1 MREPSGAV
9 FCRIERRGI
18 AIRKSDFFGIAQRDE
33 ILSQFIKDE
42 KIHNTYQLAKE
53 MKCKQDD
60 IPDADCLAVTTALKA
75 YGLTEII
82 PAEPQTD
89 SRGLLM
95 QMVVPKL

>member
-1 MREPSGAV
+1 M

-53 MKCKQDD
+53 LKCKQDD
-60 IPDADCLAVTTALKA
+60 IPDADCLAVTTALKEHE
-75 YGLTEII
+75 LTEII
-82 PAEPQTD
+82 PD
-89 SRGLLM
+89 
-95 QMVVPKL
+95 